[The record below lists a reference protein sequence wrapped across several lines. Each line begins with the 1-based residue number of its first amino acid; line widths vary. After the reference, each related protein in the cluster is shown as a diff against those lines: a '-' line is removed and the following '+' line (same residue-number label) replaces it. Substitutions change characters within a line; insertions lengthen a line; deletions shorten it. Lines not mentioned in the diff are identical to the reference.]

1 MADYNTLQK
10 RRNMIVGGFVVIAF
24 CAFIWMVALFG
35 ELPVAVSQLRS
46 FKVMVNFPNAPGAQE
61 NTPIQ
66 YCGYPIGKVISV
78 SPPFL
83 FRDEQG
89 LTYHQIKVTLAIE
102 KKYIDIPS
110 NVDIKL
116 MKRGLGSS
124 YIEFVVDPAKPLT
137 PMDPERPETAYLV
150 NGMVLQGSA
159 GMSSEFFPL
168 EVQDKIEALVDSVA
182 TLAGNINDI
191 IGDRENQV
199 NIKQT
204 IANITAMTEQATET
218 FKSIKDFSDAGTEAV
233 QGTAE
238 QLDGILAE
246 LRVILDKIDNGDG
259 TAGRLIN
266 DGRLYEN
273 LLDSSEE
280 LRMAL
285 EQLRNLAT
293 EAREKGI
300 KLKW

>member
-24 CAFIWMVALFG
+24 CFFIWMVALFG

-61 NTPIQ
+61 NTPVQ
-66 YCGYPIGKVISV
+66 YCGYQIGKVISV

-89 LTYHQIKVTLAIE
+89 RTYHQVKVTLAIE
-102 KKYIDIPS
+102 KRYIDIPS

-204 IANITAMTEQATET
+204 IANITTMTGQATET

>member
-1 MADYNTLQK
+1 MADY
-10 RRNMIVGGFVVIAF
+10 NMIVGGFVVIAF